1 MIKDYL
7 KDLILHHFGH
17 KPTNDQEKVI
27 DSLCQFILTPDADSV
42 FILRGFAGTGKT
54 SLVSALVKTMEQLE
68 RECVLMAPTGR
79 AAKVLSFYADHPA
92 FTIHK
97 RIYRQKSIDKDSIFT
112 LNFNMRQNLLFICDE
127 ASMIAN
133 EAPLLSS
140 QGGMSYGTGRLL
152 DDLVHF
158 VYGGKGCRLIL
169 MGDTAQL
176 PPVGDDESPALNDE
190 YMGGYGFHV
199 ISHTLTEVVRQ
210 ADSSGILWNATHL
223 RTLLENE
230 DIFAFPKIL
239 FKGFPDVKNIS
250 GNELIEI
257 LEECY
262 QRDGE
267 DETIVVTRSNKRANL
282 YNNGIRSRI
291 LWREEALEGG
301 DMLMVAK
308 NNYYWTE
315 KYNQSLPSPSQEKT
329 YHSLSQEKTLLS
341 PSLQGG
347 GCISANEGIN
357 GETDKQGN
365 CLSPQGETGKGS
377 VMDFIANGDTAI
389 IKRVRNERHFYG
401 FTFADATLEFPD
413 FDNFQMELTV
423 LTDTLQSEA
432 PALTKE
438 QQDTLYN
445 NIMED
450 YAGDPTLRSKQ
461 DKLKALRQDPYYNA
475 LQIKYAYAVTC
486 HKAQGGQW
494 TNVFIDQGYITEDML
509 APDYF
514 RWLYTAI
521 TRATTRVFFV
531 NWPKEQVMEK
541 MLEG

>member
-1 MIKDYL
+1 MLIDYL
-7 KDLILHHFGH
+7 KDLILHHFGL
-17 KPTNDQEKVI
+17 KPTTDQSKVI

-54 SLVSALVKTMEQLE
+54 SLVSALVKTMEQLD

-79 AAKVLSFYADHPA
+79 AAKVFSFYADHPA

-112 LNFNMRQNLLFICDE
+112 LNYNMRQNLLFICDE

-133 EAPLLSS
+133 DEYLSGS
-140 QGGMSYGTGRLL
+140 LYGTGRLL
-152 DDLVHF
+152 DDLIHF
-158 VYGGKGCRLIL
+158 VYGSKGCRLIL

-176 PPVGDDESPALNDE
+176 PPVGDEESPALNDE
-190 YMGGYGFHV
+190 YMSGYGLQI

-230 DIFAFPKIL
+230 DIFTFPKIR
-239 FKGFPDVKNIS
+239 FHGFPDVRNIPS
-250 GNELIEI
+250 NELIEV

-262 QRDGE
+262 HRDGE
-267 DETIVVTRSNKRANL
+267 DETIVVTRSNKRANI
-282 YNNGIRSRI
+282 YNNGIRAQI
-291 LWREEALEGG
+291 LWREEPLESG

-308 NNYYWTE
+308 NNYYWVE
-315 KYNQSLPSPSQEKT
+315 KLQPQTPSAPMWHLPLYGENHAVSSPMTNTQESLP
-329 YHSLSQEKTLLS
+329 
-341 PSLQGG
+341 
-347 GCISANEGIN
+347 IEGEMSEDMSE
-357 GETDKQGN
+357 GQ
-365 CLSPQGETGKGS
+365 KGTA
-377 VMDFIANGDTAI
+377 MDFIANGDTAI
-389 IKRVRNERHFYG
+389 VRRVRNERQFYG
-401 FTFADATLEFPD
+401 FTFIDATIEFPD
-413 FDNFQMELTV
+413 FNNFSMDLTL
-423 LTDTLQSEA
+423 LTDTLQAEA
-432 PALTKE
+432 PALTKQ
-438 QQDTLYN
+438 QQDTLFN

-450 YAGDPTLRSKQ
+450 YENDPTLRSKQ

-494 TNVFIDQGYITEDML
+494 TNVFIDQGYMSEEL
-509 APDYF
+509 LSPDYF

-521 TRATTRVFFV
+521 TRATQRVFFV
-531 NWPKEQVMEK
+531 NWPKEQTQSISQ
-541 MLEG
+541 